1 MANAKRKCT
10 FTNEMQKKHPC
21 FRKGRNDYEA
31 ECLVC
36 KSETYISVVHK
47 GNGDLKTHLQSE
59 KHRKAVRRAVA
70 STKMTNYF
78 VTAGSKCEDEI
89 TAAEGTLAFHAVKH
103 HHSFLSMDCT
113 SVLLKK
119 IFPDSNVA
127 KKFSSGRTKTEKA
140 VTSVL
145 AQYSID
151 AVLKSFEENDIAY
164 FGVATDGN
172 NHNELKLFP
181 IIIQYFDWRKGGL
194 QSKLIEFTN
203 KANETAD
210 TIATYVKDT
219 LEKRML
225 LKKCVSFTGDNCNTM
240 FVGLRRNEQGNN
252 VFAKLKKMLNPSLI
266 GVGCS
271 AHVLNNCIH
280 HGGERMNIDIE
291 NNINKIYQYF
301 SIYTVRTEQLKE

>member
-1 MANAKRKCT
+1 
-10 FTNEMQKKHPC
+10 MQEKHPRL
-21 FRKGRNDYEA
+21 RKDRNDYEA

-36 KSETYISVVHK
+36 KSGTYISVVHK
-47 GNGDLKTHLQSE
+47 GNGDLNTHLQSE
-59 KHRKAVRRAVA
+59 KHRKAVRWAAA

-78 VTAGSKCEDEI
+78 VTAGSKCENEI
-89 TAAEGTLAFHAVKH
+89 TAAKGTLAFHAVKH

-127 KKFSSGRTKTEKA
+127 KKFSSGSTKTEEV

-164 FGVATDGN
+164 FGVATDGS
-172 NHNELKLFP
+172 NHNELKSFP

-203 KANETAD
+203 KANEIAD
-210 TIATYVKDT
+210 TIATYIKDI

-225 LKKCVSFTGDNCNTM
+225 LKKCETFKGDNCNTGCFKSLGHILTLNMSKTIKEITMHLIYSKSLQSQVFHRM
-240 FVGLRRNEQGNN
+240 FKDV
-252 VFAKLKKMLNPSLI
+252 
-266 GVGCS
+266 
-271 AHVLNNCIH
+271 
-280 HGGERMNIDIE
+280 
-291 NNINKIYQYF
+291 QY
-301 SIYTVRTEQLKE
+301 EHC

>member
-1 MANAKRKCT
+1 M
-10 FTNEMQKKHPC
+10 
-21 FRKGRNDYEA
+21 
-31 ECLVC
+31 
-36 KSETYISVVHK
+36 HK
-47 GNGDLKTHLQSE
+47 GNGDLNTHLQSE
-59 KHRKAVRRAVA
+59 KHRKAVRWAAA

-89 TAAEGTLAFHAVKH
+89 TAAKGTLAFHAVKH

-127 KKFSSGRTKTEKA
+127 KKFSSGSTKTEKV
-140 VTSVL
+140 VTSIL

-164 FGVATDGN
+164 FGVATDGS

-181 IIIQYFDWRKGGL
+181 IIIQFFDWRKGGL

-210 TIATYVKDT
+210 TIATYIKDA

-225 LKKCVSFTGDNCNTM
+225 LKKCEAFTGDNYNT
-240 FVGLRRNEQGNN
+240 VTSRLSSQLE
-252 VFAKLKKMLNPSLI
+252 S
-266 GVGCS
+266 
-271 AHVLNNCIH
+271 
-280 HGGERMNIDIE
+280 ERL
-291 NNINKIYQYF
+291 
-301 SIYTVRTEQLKE
+301 VRTYAGGANLAIWLRFRL